1 MRLASRLAR
10 TPEIT
15 EVLHDEAF
23 QPCALNAMC
32 LSETPYEALERFRR
46 RCTLANRLQGC
57 EHRGSDRAQRF
68 PATQRLDGLLAE
80 SHTPKGFESARR
92 GRAVRDAQDHEVT
105 PRARGALSVRPDTRA
120 FASSTCNALES
131 ASSLNPR
138 QLPRQAPRE
147 QAAAPRVVPGPSS
160 VSRML
165 STAK

>member
-57 EHRGSDRAQRF
+57 EHGS
-68 PATQRLDGLLAE
+68 
-80 SHTPKGFESARR
+80 
-92 GRAVRDAQDHEVT
+92 
-105 PRARGALSVRPDTRA
+105 
-120 FASSTCNALES
+120 
-131 ASSLNPR
+131 
-138 QLPRQAPRE
+138 RE
-147 QAAAPRVVPGPSS
+147 QGWSLIVLAHAALPSK
-160 VSRML
+160 R
-165 STAK
+165 AG